1 MAPVHEANLAEHASA
16 IAVYSAA
23 ANDVE
28 LMLTIY
34 PNPFNNSVT
43 VHFHTTILEEM
54 AVSA

>member
-16 IAVYSAA
+16 VAVYSAV